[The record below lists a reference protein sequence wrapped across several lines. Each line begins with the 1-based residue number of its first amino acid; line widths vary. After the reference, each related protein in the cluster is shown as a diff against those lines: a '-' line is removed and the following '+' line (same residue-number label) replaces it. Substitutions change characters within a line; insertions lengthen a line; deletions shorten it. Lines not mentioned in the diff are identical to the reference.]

1 MHKCYDA
8 AMQATRHRDL
18 RPTCRALSLA
28 TLLLA
33 ATPAASCA
41 EPASP
46 RLLEQYTHTAWSALD
61 DAPVDVLN
69 FAQSGDGWLWLAT
82 ATGLFR
88 FDGKRFERM
97 DRLSGQALLSTN
109 VLALYA
115 PPEGGLWIGYRFGGV
130 SHWQDGKLTHYTEA
144 DGLPAGIV
152 MQLNRGP
159 DGVVWAST
167 GGGLARLDGARFKP
181 VGPEAGLPVQI
192 ARQVLFD
199 RQGTQWVSVYGNV
212 YFRRKGESRFHPA
225 WPKGDLMGM
234 AEAPDGTIWA
244 SDAVDSYYRMSAA
257 APADGAPAR
266 RALPG
271 NGMHFD
277 RDGAMW
283 LMRVNSLERR
293 VAGQAPSP
301 RQQLTVDH
309 GLSGGL
315 PQCFFQDREGNVW
328 VGTSA
333 GVDRFRRN
341 RLVSVPVQSDFD
353 HAAIVPAPGNGVWAG
368 DFAGAWRQLGSD
380 GERSVVRE
388 RPVASLFRAAD
399 GTVWAGDDK
408 AIWHRD
414 GARMLEHIPLPKD
427 LQGYPVHTI
436 HAGADGG
443 LWVSVARRGLFL
455 LKQGKWLRN
464 GGLADLPDR
473 HAFAL
478 HLSAA
483 GTLWAGYT
491 RNQIAR
497 IDGARVAWY
506 SSLHGLDLG
515 TVLVLYERDGQ
526 LWAGGESGVA
536 WFDGQRF
543 HMLRGLGGDSFRSVS
558 GLVRT
563 KTGDLWLFGS
573 DGLSHISAAEL
584 NGALR
589 QPEREVAFERFD
601 ARDGLIGL
609 PSTVRPLS
617 TLLEAQDGKLWF
629 STASKVGWIDPAKV
643 ARNPRPPPVL
653 IQGVTADTRRYDAQ
667 PGLVLPQDTSNLRI
681 DFTALSLSM
690 PERVRFRYRL
700 DGVDNDWQNPGTRR
714 QAFYTN
720 LAPGQYRFR
729 VMAANE
735 DGVWNQQEAQLAFR
749 IQPTTAQ
756 AAWFQALV
764 AMAVL
769 AALYLVY
776 QLRLQQ
782 VTRQLRKRMEDRID
796 ERERIARA
804 LHDTFLQSV
813 QGLML
818 RFQTLLKRL
827 PPEGEARVL
836 AERILDQADQVL
848 IEGRN
853 QVRGLRSTTL
863 AVTDLPQACAEL
875 GRSLQEQYDVPFRM
889 AVSGH
894 PVTLA
899 PAAAEH
905 IYAIAS
911 EALHNACRHAR
922 AGQVELELAYGGE
935 HFRLRVRDDGRG
947 IDAEVLAA
955 GQRPGHWGL
964 TGMREQAGKLEAEVE
979 LWSAPGKGTEVSL
992 RVPAPNAYLVPP
1004 RRTLVQRVTSWLARM
1019 EA

>member
-1 MHKCYDA
+1 MPRIR
-8 AMQATRHRDL
+8 TRDL
-18 RPTCRALSLA
+18 SLLCRALPLA
-28 TLLLA
+28 AALLA
-33 ATPAASCA
+33 ATPGRAAAPEAPSTA
-41 EPASP
+41 AARP
-46 RLLEQYTHTAWSALD
+46 RLLEQYTHTVWSAVD

-69 FAQSGDGWLWLAT
+69 FAQTSDGWLWIAT

-97 DRLSGQALLSTN
+97 DRLSGQPLLSTN

-130 SHWQDGKLTHYTEA
+130 SHWHDGRLTHYGEA

-159 DGVVWAST
+159 DGVVWAAT
-167 GGGLARLDGARFKP
+167 GGGLARLDGARFKLA
-181 VGPEAGLPVQI
+181 GPELGLPVQI

-199 RQGTQWVSVYGNV
+199 RQGTQWVSIYGNV
-212 YFRRKGESRFHPA
+212 HFRRKGETRFTPA
-225 WPKGDLMGM
+225 WPRLDLMGM
-234 AEAPDGTIWA
+234 AEAPDGTVWA
-244 SDAVDSYYRMSAA
+244 SDAVDSYYQLSAEAPAGEAA
-257 APADGAPAR
+257 APRP
-266 RALPG
+266 ALPG

-283 LMRVNSLERR
+283 LMRLNSVERR
-293 VAGQAPSP
+293 VAGQPLSP

-315 PQCFFQDREGNVW
+315 PQCFFQDREGNIW
-328 VGTSA
+328 IGTSA

-341 RLVSVPVQSDFD
+341 RLVTVPVQSDFD
-353 HAAIVPAPGNGVWAG
+353 HAAIVLGPRNGLWAG
-368 DFAGAWRQLGSD
+368 DFTGTWRELGPD
-380 GERSVVRE
+380 GERSVAHE
-388 RPVASLFRAAD
+388 RRVASLFRAAD
-399 GTVWAGDDK
+399 GTVWGGDDQ

-414 GARMLEHIPLPKD
+414 GARMLEHIPLPKE
-427 LQGYPVHTI
+427 LQGYPVHAI
-436 HAGADGG
+436 HGGADGS
-443 LWVSVARRGLFL
+443 LWVSIGRRALYQIR
-455 LKQGKWLRN
+455 QGKWLRN
-464 GGLADLPDR
+464 GGLADLPER
-473 HAFAL
+473 NAFAL
-478 HLSAA
+478 HQSPSGA
-483 GTLWAGYT
+483 LWAGYT

-497 IDGARVAWY
+497 IDGGRVAWY
-506 SSLHGLDLG
+506 SSMHGLEMG
-515 TVLVLYERDGQ
+515 NVLVLYERDGR
-526 LWAGGESGVA
+526 LWAGGENGVA

-543 HMLRGLGGDSFRSVS
+543 HMLRGADGDNFRSVS
-558 GLVRT
+558 GMVRT
-563 KTGDLWLFGS
+563 KAGDLWLFGS
-573 DGLSHISAAEL
+573 DGLSHVSAAQVEA
-584 NGALR
+584 ALK
-589 QPEREVAFERFD
+589 QPELAVEFERFD
-601 ARDGLIGL
+601 AHDGLVGL

-617 TLLEAQDGKLWF
+617 TLLEADDGKLWF
-629 STASKVGWIDPAKV
+629 TTASKVGWVDPAKLT
-643 ARNPRPPPVL
+643 RNLRVPPVL
-653 IQGVTADTRRYDAQ
+653 IQGVSVDARRYDPL
-667 PGLVLPQDTSNLRI
+667 PGLVLPPDTSSLRI

-700 DGVDNDWQNPGTRR
+700 EGVDSDWQNPGTRR

-720 LAPGQYRFR
+720 LAPGAYRFL

-749 IQPTTAQ
+749 IQPTMAQ
-756 AAWFQALV
+756 TSWFQALV
-764 AMAVL
+764 AL
-769 AALYLVY
+769 AALALLYLLY

-782 VTRQLRKRMEDRID
+782 VTRQLRKRMEDRVD

-827 PPEGEARVL
+827 PPEGEARAL
-836 AERILDQADQVL
+836 AEKILDQADQVL

-853 QVRGLRSTTL
+853 QVRGLRSTSL
-863 AVTDLPQACAEL
+863 AATDLPQACAEL
-875 GRSLQEQYDVPFRM
+875 GRSMQEQHGVPFRLL
-889 AVSGH
+889 VSGQAMA
-894 PVTLA
+894 LA
-899 PAAAEH
+899 SPAAEQ

-911 EALHNACRHAR
+911 EALHNAYRHAQ
-922 AGQVELELAYGGE
+922 ASQVELELAYGAG

-947 IDAEVLAA
+947 IDADVLAA

-964 TGMREQAGKLEAEVE
+964 TGMREQACKLGAEVE

-992 RVPAPNAYLVPP
+992 RVPAPSAYRAPP
-1004 RRTLVQRVTSWLARM
+1004 RRTLAQRLTAWLARM